1 MMQARINIV
10 TLGVT
15 DMKRARAFYEKLG
28 WKASAASQEAV
39 TFFQGNGTVLAL
51 FGRSALAHDANVA
64 DQPTGFAGVTL
75 AYTADS
81 KTDVDTVF
89 AHALA
94 CGAKPLKQP
103 QDVFW
108 GGYSGY
114 FADPDGH
121 MWEVAWNPFFPHDA
135 EGRILLPPP
144 A

>member
-10 TLGVT
+10 TLGVS

-28 WKASAASQEAV
+28 WKASAASRESI

-51 FGRSALAHDANVA
+51 FGRSELAHDANVS

-75 AYTADS
+75 AYNVAS
-81 KTDVDTVF
+81 KADVDTVF

-94 CGAKPLKQP
+94 CGAKALKTP

-121 MWEVAWNPFFPHDA
+121 MWEVAWNPFFPQD
-135 EGRILLPPP
+135 EQGRIQLPSP